1 MLPHSKVQ
9 QSMLEDL
16 ADSLDILPAD
26 SLPADSLP
34 LDIPPVDIPPVDI
47 PPADS
52 LPVDNLMESTKEEYI
67 ASQIQG
73 KTFINNPSLLL
84 NFQILH
90 CVVIT

>member
-16 ADSLDILPAD
+16 AGSLDIL
-26 SLPADSLP
+26 LADSLP

-52 LPVDNLMESTKEEYI
+52 LPVDNLIESTKEEYI

-73 KTFINNPSLLL
+73 KDLYK
-84 NFQILH
+84 
-90 CVVIT
+90 